1 MLICQTPFRVSF
13 AGGGTDVSD
22 FYLHNNGGCVISMAI
37 NKYIYLSL
45 HPMFQT
51 SDSLIKYSKIEKVS
65 SLREISHPIVREAL
79 MKNNVDGI
87 DLSVSSDIP
96 AGTGLGSSSA
106 FSVAICQIL
115 SAYKGIF
122 LNKTSLAE
130 EAAEIEIE
138 RVGERIGKQD
148 HYAAAFGGFNFIR
161 FNPDGST
168 HVEPVFSDP
177 QSADEIV
184 RNCFLVKFGASRSA
198 SAVLS
203 AELGT
208 NSINP
213 NKVSLLNAIK
223 ESANEGLQHLRK
235 DPLYIA
241 ELIRQNWELK
251 KTMSKNTEVDNFI
264 SLGISKGAT
273 AGKLLGAGN
282 SGFVLFFVPSSTR
295 SVFLDYFGVRAISLG
310 IDYRG
315 SSIIYAN

>member
-1 MLICQTPFRVSF
+1 MLISQTPFRVSF

-22 FYLHNNGGCVISMAI
+22 FYRNNNGGCVISMAI
-37 NKYIYLSL
+37 NKYIYLSI

-51 SDSLIKYSKIEKVS
+51 SDSLIKYSKIEKVTA
-65 SLREISHPIVREAL
+65 LREISHPIVREAL
-79 MKNNVDGI
+79 LKYNIKGI

-106 FSVAICQIL
+106 FAVAICQIL

-122 LNKTSLAE
+122 VNKTSLAE
-130 EAAEIEIE
+130 EAAEIEIK

-148 HYAAAFGGFNFIR
+148 HYAAAFGGFNIIR

-168 HVEPVFSDP
+168 HVEPVFADP
-177 QSADEIV
+177 QIADEIA

-203 AELGT
+203 ASLGT
-208 NSINP
+208 NSINS

-223 ESANEGLQHLRK
+223 ESAHEGLPYLRR
-235 DPLYIA
+235 DPLHIA

-251 KTMSKNTEVDNFI
+251 KVLSENTLVDEFI

-282 SGFVLFFVPSSTR
+282 SGFVLFFVPSTTR
-295 SVFLDYFGVRAISLG
+295 SVFTDYFGSQAISLS